1 MAVDGL
7 DLDIEKGELFALL
20 GANGAGKTTTIR
32 MLCGLCEPDAGDAV
46 LLSKSI
52 KKDTEA
58 VKEMIN
64 VSPQETAVAPNL
76 TTEENLELM
85 ARIYGASKDK
95 TRNHAREML
104 ERFDLASR
112 THDRAKKLSGG
123 MQRRLSIAM
132 ALISEPKILF
142 LDEPTLGLDVRARRE
157 LWKALEALKGDI
169 TVVLTTHY
177 LEEAEALADRIAIMD
192 KGKLAALGTAEELK
206 KRTGKASLED
216 VFLELT
222 EGGEEK

>member
-1 MAVDGL
+1 MTAISLQGLTKRFGKRMAVDGL

-95 TRNHAREML
+95 ARNHAREML

-132 ALISEPKILF
+132 ALISEPKYSF
-142 LDEPTLGLDVRARRE
+142 LTSRR
-157 LWKALEALKGDI
+157 WALTSGRGGSFGKRLRRLKGI
-169 TVVLTTHY
+169 
-177 LEEAEALADRIAIMD
+177 
-192 KGKLAALGTAEELK
+192 
-206 KRTGKASLED
+206 
-216 VFLELT
+216 
-222 EGGEEK
+222 